1 MTDRVTEEQLQ
12 DQKADRPYPLLW
24 YLVGAFSA
32 KITVPGMCHVIENSG
47 LARHGVAVIIA
58 MVCAL
63 FIGGTIIFIGRME
76 HRFYRFTL
84 AVLWAAFILSLWRYS
99 R

>member
-1 MTDRVTEEQLQ
+1 VTDRVTEEQLQ

-63 FIGGTIIFIGRME
+63 FIGGTIIFIG
-76 HRFYRFTL
+76 FYRFAL

>member
-1 MTDRVTEEQLQ
+1 VTDRVTEEQLQ

-58 MVCAL
+58 MVVPFL
-63 FIGGTIIFIGRME
+63 
-76 HRFYRFTL
+76 
-84 AVLWAAFILSLWRYS
+84 
-99 R
+99 